1 MRTALVFNYFAY
13 VAVRV
18 VVCVIQAVPLA
29 ACDAWA
35 GRLAWALWNVVPLR
49 RGVVD
54 DNLKVAFPHLDAA
67 GRREIGIG
75 MWKHLLLMLAEIAHA
90 PRKIHRANWRDHLA
104 MPQMALMV
112 RRLLDRR
119 PVVIISGHLG
129 NFEMGGYLLGLHGF
143 PTHTIARPLDNPLLD
158 RWVNQFRARTGQFI
172 LPKQGSS
179 GRIDALLKSGGTV
192 VLLGDQF
199 AAAGACWVDFFGK
212 PASTNKAVALFTLV
226 GEAPT
231 TVGATYRAG
240 GPMQFVMHVEDQ
252 VDPLAPGFELDSAPL
267 LTAWYTASLEK
278 MIRRA
283 PDQYWWL
290 HRRWKGAPP
299 ERRAR
304 RSQPV
309 AA

>member
-1 MRTALVFNYFAY
+1 MRPASALHYLAYFG
-13 VAVRV
+13 VRI
-18 VVCVIQAVPLA
+18 VVCLLQAIPLA
-29 ACDAWA
+29 ACHA
-35 GRLAWALWNVVPLR
+35 GARRLAWALWHVVPFR
-49 RGVVD
+49 RGVID
-54 DNLKVAFPHLDAA
+54 ANLQIAFPQLDAA
-67 GRREIGIG
+67 GRRAIAIG
-75 MWKHLLLMLAEIAHA
+75 MWEHLLLMIVEIAHA

-104 MPQMALMV
+104 MPQMAMMV

-143 PTHTIARPLDNPLLD
+143 PTHTIARPLDNPYLD
-158 RWVNQFRARTGQFI
+158 RWINQFRAATGQYI
-172 LPKQGSS
+172 LPKQGAS

-231 TVGATYRAG
+231 AAGAVYRAG
-240 GPMQFVMHVEDQ
+240 GPMRFVMHVEEL
-252 VDPLAPGFELDSAPL
+252 VDPLAPGFALGSAPL
-267 LTAWYTASLEK
+267 LTAWYTSCLET

-299 ERRAR
+299 ERRVKRA
-304 RSQPV
+304 PT